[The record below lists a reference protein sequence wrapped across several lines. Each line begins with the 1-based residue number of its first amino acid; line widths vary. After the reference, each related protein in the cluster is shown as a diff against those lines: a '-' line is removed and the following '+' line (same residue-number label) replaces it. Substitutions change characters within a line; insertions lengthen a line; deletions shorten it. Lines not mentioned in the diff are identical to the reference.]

1 MDRSDRVLVVAACL
15 VCLGVAT
22 SGFVDFGS
30 ASDSSVPAP
39 GSGSADVTIESVSAS
54 EVTLTRGMFG
64 SGTYHLDAP
73 PAYVTAERVVGNP
86 VVKFA
91 LDVPALGHVD
101 TTTYELDGR
110 AGDRIA
116 LSFSKNELSPKRV
129 TDDEYDATLS
139 IWLQEDGGRFTTLY
153 QRQISVEVRP

>member
-30 ASDSSVPAP
+30 TSNSSPPVRGSGAADITVESVP
-39 GSGSADVTIESVSAS
+39 AS

-64 SGTYHLDAP
+64 SGTYHLEAP
-73 PAYVTAERVVGNP
+73 PAYVTAERVEGNP

-91 LDVPALGHVD
+91 LDVPTLGHVD
-101 TTTYELDGR
+101 TTTYELHGR

-116 LSFSKNELSPKRV
+116 LSFTADELSSKRI
-129 TDDEYDATLS
+129 TDDGYDATLS
-139 IWLQEDGGRFTTLY
+139 IWLQEDGRRFTTLY
-153 QRQISVEVRP
+153 QRQITVEVRR